1 MSRTWSRGLMVIV
14 IIQACGCALT
24 AKRTPT
30 PAAQIDGKALAQ
42 TLPPPNERY
51 YVIFFGSQDL
61 FHHPKYC
68 HTWAT
73 LALEQ
78 GIHPRVCKER
88 LGHSTIKLS
97 FDRYGHL
104 FPSLDDRLR
113 EGLEELWRAGRDEAA
128 SARGGSVVPLRH

>member
-14 IIQACGCALT
+14 VIQACGCALT

-73 LALEQ
+73 LVRATYTPGNCEPALEV
-78 GIHPRVCKER
+78 H
-88 LGHSTIKLS
+88 TIS
-97 FDRYGHL
+97 WY
-104 FPSLDDRLR
+104 PTTLDIL
-113 EGLEELWRAGRDEAA
+113 
-128 SARGGSVVPLRH
+128 PLH